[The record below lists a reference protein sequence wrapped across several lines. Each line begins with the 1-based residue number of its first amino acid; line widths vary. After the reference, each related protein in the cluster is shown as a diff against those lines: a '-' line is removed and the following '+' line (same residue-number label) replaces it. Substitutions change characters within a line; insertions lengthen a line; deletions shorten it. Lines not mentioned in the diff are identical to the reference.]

1 MNDSSKLKDTV
12 EENLFQDKR
21 LADFPIEVLNNNGV
35 ITLAGE
41 VSTQEFSQ
49 AAETI
54 ARQTEGVFSVINQIA
69 INKNVVRSPRIIM
82 RPG

>member
-1 MNDSSKLKDTV
+1 MNDSSKLKDQV
-12 EENLFQDKR
+12 EENLFQDKK

-41 VSTQEFSQ
+41 VSTEEFSQ
-49 AAETI
+49 AAETV

-69 INKNVVRSPRIIM
+69 INKNVTRSPQLII
-82 RPG
+82 RPS